1 MELPLLEG
9 GMQMLGPRMGVHDGD
24 CLACT
29 DAVLYTNA
37 QACTRVIEMTMV
49 TISGID

>member
-24 CLACT
+24 CLACSQT
-29 DAVLYTNA
+29 LCDFFHGGSRGQLKVMYQLDN
-37 QACTRVIEMTMV
+37 
-49 TISGID
+49 